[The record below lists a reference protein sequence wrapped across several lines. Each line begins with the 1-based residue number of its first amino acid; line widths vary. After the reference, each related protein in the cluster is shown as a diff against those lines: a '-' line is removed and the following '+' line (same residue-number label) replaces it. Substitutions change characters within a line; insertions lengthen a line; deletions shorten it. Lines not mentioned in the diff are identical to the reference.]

1 MNILLAY
8 FSATENTARIA
19 EAIRKRLE
27 ELGADEVDVLDI
39 TTPQGREKT
48 PDMTSYQAAVFG
60 SPIHYMRAP
69 KIVREWLGRLE
80 GGGTPCALFFTY
92 GGFQVHPAHKTAAE
106 ILSRNGFNVLAS
118 AEFLG
123 KHTYNL
129 VGWQAMMD
137 RPDESDL
144 KVAREYAEMIY
155 DRFSDRTSDRLGD
168 LPEGSLGTEELDIKE
183 TSIPRL
189 FPRRPGREGAQ
200 CGMCMLCEEMCPT
213 GAMDAETGEADADAC
228 ILCLRCVQVCPEEV
242 VNFLDLSGLFLKK
255 MEMDRE
261 TPESLRGKQSRIYR

>member
-19 EAIRKRLE
+19 DTIGQRLA
-27 ELGADEVDVLDI
+27 ELGADEVDLLDI
-39 TTPQGREKT
+39 TTPQERKVT

-69 KIVREWLGRLE
+69 KVVREWLGRLE
-80 GGGTPCALFFTY
+80 GRGTPCALFFTY

-106 ILSRNGFNVLAS
+106 ILSRNEFEVLAS
-118 AEFLG
+118 ADFPG

-144 KVAREYAEMIY
+144 KVAREYADLIY
-155 DRFSDRTSDRLGD
+155 DRFSGRHADRLGE
-168 LPEGSLGTEELDIKE
+168 LPDGSLGTEELDTRE

-200 CGMCMLCEEMCPT
+200 CQMCLLCEELCPT
-213 GAMDAETGEADADAC
+213 GAMDAKTGEADADAC
-228 ILCLRCVQVCPEEV
+228 IFCLRCVQVCPDEV
-242 VNFLDLSGLFLKK
+242 ITFLDLSDFFFKK
-255 MEMDRE
+255 MEMDQE
-261 TPESLRGKQSRIYR
+261 TPESLRNKQSRIYP